1 MMGIFMVMNK
11 YSELLQGDKVRAKT
25 LPEINQIIDIET
37 AAMIRFYASKTECEI
52 NKRIEELDREWD
64 IGRIVEVRTATI
76 SRQTI

>member
-1 MMGIFMVMNK
+1 MNN

-25 LPEINQIIDIET
+25 FPEINQMIDIET
-37 AAMIRFYASKTECEI
+37 ASMIWFYASKTEYEI